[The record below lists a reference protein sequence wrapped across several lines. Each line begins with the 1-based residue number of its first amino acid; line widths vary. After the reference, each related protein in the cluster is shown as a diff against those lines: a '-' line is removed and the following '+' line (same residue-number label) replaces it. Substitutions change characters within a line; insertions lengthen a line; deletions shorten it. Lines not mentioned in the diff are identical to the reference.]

1 MCVCVCVCV
10 VHMCRY
16 TFEYGERC
24 KSIYQTVIGYLRGT
38 GLEELMGKEVGS
50 INKSLLMTRFV

>member
-1 MCVCVCVCV
+1 MSIEKDVKA
-10 VHMCRY
+10 Y
-16 TFEYGERC
+16 TRLM
-24 KSIYQTVIGYLRGT
+24 GYLRGT